1 MRTWH
6 ALPIIQRR
14 IDTHRH
20 LSTPRTTPG
29 RRADHD
35 HRLRH
40 GGPRRDRRTGRSR
53 PGDSSPAA
61 TAHLHD
67 CRRAYADTLVE
78 ITWADERLVV
88 ANDSIGSSNL
98 GGFREELPARLVSVG
113 IAEQNQVGVAAGMEN
128 DEKIPV
134 ASCAGSFLSAR
145 ATEQITFRRSRRR
158 GGAAAGRYLA
168 RAACSRTVART

>member
-1 MRTWH
+1 M
-6 ALPIIQRR
+6 
-14 IDTHRH
+14 
-20 LSTPRTTPG
+20 TTDS
-29 RRADHD
+29 ATA
-35 HRLRH
+35 
-40 GGPRRDRRTGRSR
+40 GPAATGARVGAA

-168 RAACSRTVART
+168 RVACSRTVART

>member
-1 MRTWH
+1 M
-6 ALPIIQRR
+6 
-14 IDTHRH
+14 
-20 LSTPRTTPG
+20 STDAP
-29 RRADHD
+29 
-35 HRLRH
+35 
-40 GGPRRDRRTGRSR
+40 
-53 PGDSSPAA
+53 
-61 TAHLHD
+61 LHD
-67 CRRAYADTLVE
+67 CRKAYADTLVE
-78 ITWADERLVV
+78 IARADERLVVV

-113 IAEQNQVGVAAGMEN
+113 IAEQNQVGVAAGMKN

>member
-1 MRTWH
+1 MSTRTPTRT
-6 ALPIIQRR
+6 APE
-14 IDTHRH
+14 
-20 LSTPRTTPG
+20 TP
-29 RRADHD
+29 
-35 HRLRH
+35 
-40 GGPRRDRRTGRSR
+40 
-53 PGDSSPAA
+53 
-61 TAHLHD
+61 LHD
-67 CRRAYADTLVE
+67 CRRAYAATLTD
-78 ITWADERLVV
+78 IARADERLVIV
-88 ANDSIGSSNL
+88 TNDSIGSSNL